1 MPDDSSLGRGYQR
14 LAVLFLV
21 VNVFSALA
29 FIATVHR
36 PVYDDPNNSPDV
48 QRYAHDGVTLQSIR
62 SHVNPTG
69 PGSFIWIAGG
79 IRLLGGNELHS
90 ARLAVFASW
99 LLLSG
104 VLLTG
109 ARYSESPELWY
120 AALLTTLVF
129 PHTMTATATLMTEG
143 PALLAAVSGTLAW
156 TIGIAQ
162 PRVTRKGAVLLLG
175 GGLALGL
182 AIICRQYYL
191 AFLPA
196 AALVA
201 FLEKRK
207 HRFEDERGWILSV
220 PGSLALAAIPC
231 FLLILAWKGLSSPS
245 MALGASYNRWKAGVG
260 SNPFRPGI
268 AVFYIS
274 VYLALLTFPE
284 PFRLPKVKRWLLAAC
299 ALGVGLVTAFLRDT
313 VIQPGPL
320 HSLEKI
326 AGAFRHGEFLVVGT
340 VAGLACYSTI
350 AFALLLWE
358 KRASL
363 LDNPIVLF
371 SLLTVVFFVLEQIGV
386 GGNMPFYDRYV
397 LQLAPFLGIV
407 VFNALPGLRAP
418 RLVVFSFLTLL
429 SHEML
434 WRNAFGG

>member
-1 MPDDSSLGRGYQR
+1 MPHDNSLGRGYQR
-14 LAVLFLV
+14 LAILLLVL
-21 VNVFSALA
+21 NVFSALA

-36 PVYDDPNNSPDV
+36 PVYDDPNNAPDV

-62 SHVNPTG
+62 AHLNPTG
-69 PGSFIWIAGG
+69 PGSFIWMAGG
-79 IRLLGGNELHS
+79 IRLLGGNELRS
-90 ARLAVFASW
+90 ARLAVLASW

-104 VLLTG
+104 VLLIG

-129 PHTMTATATLMTEG
+129 PHTMTATATLLTEG
-143 PALLAAVSGTLAW
+143 PSLLAAVSGTLAW

-162 PRVTRKGAVLLLG
+162 LRMTRKGTVLLLG

-191 AFLPA
+191 ALLPA
-196 AALVA
+196 VALVA
-201 FLEKRK
+201 LLEKRK
-207 HRFEDERGWILSV
+207 HPFKDDRGWVLAV
-220 PGSLALAAIPC
+220 AGSLALAAIPC

-268 AVFYIS
+268 AAFYVS
-274 VYLALLTFPE
+274 VYLALLIFPE
-284 PFRLPKVKRWLLAAC
+284 PFRLHKVKRWLLAAC
-299 ALGVGLVTAFLRDT
+299 ALAVGALTAFFRDT

-320 HSLEKI
+320 HSFEKI
-326 AGAFRHGEFLVVGT
+326 AGAFWHGEFLAVGT

-350 AFALLLWE
+350 AFAMLLWK

-363 LDNPIVLF
+363 LDSPVVLF
-371 SLLTVVFFVLEQIGV
+371 SLLTVVFFVIEQVGV

-407 VFNALPGLRAP
+407 AFNALPGLKAP

-434 WRNAFGG
+434 WRYAFGG